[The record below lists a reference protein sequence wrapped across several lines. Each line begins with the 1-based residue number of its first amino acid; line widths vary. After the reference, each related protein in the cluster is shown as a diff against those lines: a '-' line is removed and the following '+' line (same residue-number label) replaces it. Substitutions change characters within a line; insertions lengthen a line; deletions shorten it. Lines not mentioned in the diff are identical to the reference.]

1 MDKCTKNSPF
11 LYQIRVRIMRR
22 DNDKGNDECLTKVQS
37 ITLRCNSC
45 DLLDFS
51 QVHFNPLWVSAG
63 STPGS
68 DPLVVMVVFEVKT
81 GVACTSDPTSTFQNE
96 NSMVLLY
103 EISRLHR
110 LLLGVFIMHSAF

>member
-1 MDKCTKNSPF
+1 MKHDKNK
-11 LYQIRVRIMRR
+11 R
-22 DNDKGNDECLTKVQS
+22 DDEFLTKVHS

-51 QVHFNPLWVSAG
+51 QVHFDPLWVSAG

-81 GVACTSDPTSTFQNE
+81 GVACTGDPTSTFQND
-96 NSMVLLY
+96 NSIVLLY

-110 LLLGVFIMHSAF
+110 LLLGAFIMHGHSGHNC